1 MKTLERVVLP
11 KYSKTE
17 EILNCITHGLG
28 IPMAIVFCI
37 LLMAKSVS
45 SSGIVG
51 SLVFVLSA
59 LVLYTCSM
67 TYHLLPASLAKKA
80 MRLVDHSVI
89 FIMVMGT
96 VLAVNII
103 CVFPYSKTFSLI
115 DAFISLSLSI
125 LGIVLTFIDQE
136 KYKKVQLVLYVV
148 VGATFLAILYP
159 IIKYN
164 NDSRKLIIMLFVGS
178 VVYLVGMAL
187 YIVGKKKRYFHS
199 IFHVFVLAGTI
210 IHFLAIYDII

>member
-1 MKTLERVVLP
+1 MKTLEKVVLP

-17 EILNCITHGLG
+17 EVLNCITHGLG
-28 IPMAIVFCI
+28 IPMAIVFCV
-37 LLMAKSVS
+37 LLMVKSVS
-45 SSGIVG
+45 SSGTAG

-67 TYHLLPASLAKKA
+67 TYHILPASLAKKA

-103 CVFPYSKTFSLI
+103 CVFPYNKTFSLI

-164 NDSRKLIIMLFVGS
+164 DGSLKLIIMLFVGS

-187 YIVGKKKRYFHS
+187 YIVGKKKKYFHS

>member
-28 IPMAIVFCI
+28 IPMSIVFCV
-37 LLMAKSVS
+37 LFMLKSLS
-45 SSGIVG
+45 SSGVAGALIF
-51 SLVFVLSA
+51 VFSA
-59 LVLYTCSM
+59 LVLYSCSM
-67 TYHLLPASLAKKA
+67 TYHLLPASSAKKA

-96 VLAVNII
+96 VLAINVI
-103 CVFPYSKTFSLI
+103 CVFPYNKAFSLVNAI
-115 DAFISLSLSI
+115 ISLSLSV
-125 LGIVLTFIDQE
+125 LGIALTFIDQE
-136 KYKKVQLVLYVV
+136 KYKKLQLVLYVV

-164 NDSRKLIIMLFVGS
+164 DNAKKLILLLFIGS
-178 VVYLVGMAL
+178 AVYLIGMAL
-187 YIVGKKKRYFHS
+187 YIVGKKKQYFHS

-210 IHFLAIYDII
+210 IHFVAIYDIL